1 MAMGYDRPMASA
13 AMRIAHFRPELAI
26 EILLGE
32 RGLMS
37 VYDLIAKDEQK
48 KKDKIQEKAKQ
59 EVQQKTIGASLD
71 ILSVDNFHQ
80 KVTDQFE

>member
-48 KKDKIQEKAKQ
+48 KKDKI
-59 EVQQKTIGASLD
+59 
-71 ILSVDNFHQ
+71 
-80 KVTDQFE
+80 